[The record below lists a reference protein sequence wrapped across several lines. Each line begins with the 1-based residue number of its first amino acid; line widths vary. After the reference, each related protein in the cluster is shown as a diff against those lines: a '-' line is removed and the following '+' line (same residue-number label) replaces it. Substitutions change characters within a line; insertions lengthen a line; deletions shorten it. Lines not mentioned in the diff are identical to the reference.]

1 MLKLAANLHLSSVSG
16 SRTVRRMA
24 PRVLLLLLLGLVL
37 AAPALGEGLGD
48 RKHAVYKRIGALQ
61 ARIAAVGAKEDALA
75 GEISTVTERIRAL
88 EGRVGGVATRLGVLE
103 RDLALYRER
112 LARLTELF
120 RLQTDRYRFL
130 ERQHALAIKRLNSR
144 LVRIYQSESVET
156 LEVVLAA
163 ASFSELLESFEYIN
177 RVGAQ
182 DERIASAVE
191 EAKQESRAALQR
203 TRRTKAVVVSA
214 TRATA
219 VRTAQVREARDRLLA
234 EQGQLAS
241 ARSAKLDAVGDVRRR
256 KADYLSEAASL
267 AEVSEQLAG
276 QIRASQARAQAAASA
291 PEPAQE
297 SSGETAHTETPASA
311 STPAPASASSS
322 GLVWPVSGTVT
333 SSFGARWGRIHQ
345 GLDIAASSGTPIRA
359 AASGTVISSGWMGAY
374 GNLVVIDHGGG
385 LATAYAHNSSNAVSA
400 GQRVSQGQTI
410 ASIGC
415 TGSCTGPHVHFEVRV
430 NGSPVDP
437 LGYL

>member
-1 MLKLAANLHLSSVSG
+1 MIKLAANFHLSSVSG

-24 PRVLLLLLLGLVL
+24 PRVLLLLLLGLVF
-37 AAPALGEGLGD
+37 ATPALGEGLGD
-48 RKHAVYKRIGALQ
+48 RKHAVDKRIGALQ

-130 ERQHALAIKRLNSR
+130 ERQHALAVKRLNSR

-163 ASFSELLESFEYIN
+163 ASFSELLESFEYMN

-241 ARSAKLDAVGDVRRR
+241 ARSAKLDAVGDVRRQ

-267 AEVSEQLAG
+267 AQVSEQLAG

-291 PEPAQE
+291 PEAAQE

-311 STPAPASASSS
+311 SAPAPASSS